1 VQKKIPNEQRAAIYP
16 NVLALREYDL
26 LKQKGHLEQMGV
38 RRSRIKGL
46 GTEFESLR
54 DYNEDD
60 IRIVDWKASARRNKL
75 VVKNFELERNQAVI
89 VCFDV
94 GRQMLAQVDGVRKLD
109 YTLDSG
115 LMLMYA
121 AERMGDQIG
130 VLVFNDMV
138 KRWVAP
144 RKGRLQIAAIL
155 DTIHGLHAEAV
166 QTNYLKAISYMA
178 SRWKR
183 RSLVVLFT
191 DAETR
196 EDAQD
201 VVAALGPIARR
212 HLLFV
217 VRVMDPRVRE
227 LQNQELTDERDMY
240 DRASALLYARDR
252 REAEMMLS
260 SAGYTSI
267 EAEPEELSAKLVN
280 AYLRVKEFNLI

>member
-1 VQKKIPNEQRAAIYP
+1 
-16 NVLALREYDL
+16 
-26 LKQKGHLEQMGV
+26 
-38 RRSRIKGL
+38 
-46 GTEFESLR
+46 
-54 DYNEDD
+54 
-60 IRIVDWKASARRNKL
+60 
-75 VVKNFELERNQAVI
+75 
-89 VCFDV
+89 
-94 GRQMLAQVDGVRKLD
+94 
-109 YTLDSG
+109 
-115 LMLMYA
+115 
-121 AERMGDQIG
+121 

-240 DRASALLYARDR
+240 DRAAALLYARDR